1 MKIFHK
7 KSDLIDALSKLRE
20 SKSSIGFVPTMGALH
35 SGHLSLIKKSL
46 QNNKIT
52 VVSIFINPTQFN
64 NTADLTAYPKNLNED
79 CKLLKSLSNDIIVFA
94 PEIQEIYKDG
104 MLTNEYDFNGLDKY
118 MEGEFRNNH
127 FQAVA
132 TVVELL
138 LDIVEPNS
146 AYFGE
151 KDYQQLKI
159 ISCIKTNVNIIG
171 CSTLRDKN
179 GLALSSR
186 NNRISLSSIEIASNI
201 FKNLNFVKSNFNKLS
216 IENLTEKVT
225 LNINLFDQMKLE
237 YFVIADED
245 KLAPTTVVNVKKK
258 YRAFIAVFVDGI
270 RLIDNIALN

>member
-79 CKLLKSLSNDIIVFA
+79 CELLESLSNDIIVFV

-245 KLAPTTVVNVKKK
+245 KLAPTTVVNVQKK

>member
-79 CKLLKSLSNDIIVFA
+79 CELLESLSNDIIVFA

-104 MLTNEYDFNGLDKY
+104 MLTNEYDFNGLDKF

-171 CSTLRDKN
+171 CATLRDKN

-216 IENLTEKVT
+216 IGNLTEKVT

-245 KLAPTTVVNVKKK
+245 KLAPTTVVNVQKK

>member
-79 CKLLKSLSNDIIVFA
+79 CELLESLSNDIIVFV

-216 IENLTEKVT
+216 IENLTEKIT

-245 KLAPTTVVNVKKK
+245 KLTPTTVVNVQKK

>member
-7 KSDLIDALSKLRE
+7 KLDLIDAISKSRE

-64 NTADLTAYPKNLNED
+64 NTADLAAYPKNMNQD
-79 CKLLKSLSNDIIVFA
+79 CKLLENLSNDIIVFA

-104 MLTNEYDFNGLDKY
+104 MLTNEYDFNGLDKF

-132 TVVELL
+132 TVVEIL
-138 LDIVEPNS
+138 LDIVQPNS

-159 ISCIKTNVNIIG
+159 ISCIKTKVNIIG
-171 CSTLRDKN
+171 CATLRDKN

-186 NNRISLSSIEIASNI
+186 NNRISLSSTEIASNI
-201 FKNLNFVKSNFNKLS
+201 YKNLNFVKSNFNKLS

>member
-46 QNNKIT
+46 QNNKTT

-79 CKLLKSLSNDIIVFA
+79 CKLLESLSNDIIVFA

-104 MLTNEYDFNGLDKY
+104 MLTNEYDFNGLDKF

-216 IENLTEKVT
+216 IGNLTEKVT

-245 KLAPTTVVNVKKK
+245 KLTPTTVVNVQKK

>member
-79 CKLLKSLSNDIIVFA
+79 CKLLESLSNDIIVFA

>member
-79 CKLLKSLSNDIIVFA
+79 CKLLKSLSNDIIVFV

-245 KLAPTTVVNVKKK
+245 KLTPTTVVNVQKK

>member
-46 QNNKIT
+46 QNNKTT

-79 CKLLKSLSNDIIVFA
+79 CELLESLSNDIIVFA

>member
-46 QNNKIT
+46 QNNKTT

-79 CKLLKSLSNDIIVFA
+79 RELLESLSNDIIVFV

>member
-7 KSDLIDALSKLRE
+7 KSELIDELSKSRA
-20 SKSSIGFVPTMGALH
+20 SKLSIGFVPTMGALH

-46 QNNKIT
+46 LNNKTT

-64 NTADLTAYPKNLNED
+64 NTTDLITYPKNLNKD
-79 CKLLKSLSNDIIVFA
+79 SKLLENLSNEIIVFA

-104 MLTNEYDFNGLDKY
+104 MITNEYNFHGLDKF

-127 FQAVA
+127 FQGVA

-159 ISCIKTNVNIIG
+159 ISCIKTNVDIIG
-171 CSTLRDKN
+171 CATLRDIN

-186 NNRISLSSIEIASNI
+186 NNRISVKSRETASNI

-216 IENLTEKVT
+216 VENLTAEVT
-225 LNINLFDQMKLE
+225 HNVNSFDQMKLE

-245 KLAPTTVVNVKKK
+245 TLAPTTVVNVQKK

>member
-79 CKLLKSLSNDIIVFA
+79 RELLESLSNDIIVFV

-245 KLAPTTVVNVKKK
+245 KLTPTTVVNVQKK

>member
-46 QNNKIT
+46 QNNKTT

-79 CKLLKSLSNDIIVFA
+79 CKLLESLSNDIIVFA

>member
-79 CKLLKSLSNDIIVFA
+79 CELLESLSNDIIVFV

-245 KLAPTTVVNVKKK
+245 KLTPTTVVNVQKK

>member
-46 QNNKIT
+46 QNNKTT

-79 CKLLKSLSNDIIVFA
+79 CELLESLSNDIIVFV

-245 KLAPTTVVNVKKK
+245 KLTPTTVVNVQKK

>member
-79 CKLLKSLSNDIIVFA
+79 CKLLESLSNDIIVFV

-159 ISCIKTNVNIIG
+159 ISCIKTKVNIIG
-171 CSTLRDKN
+171 CATLRDKN

>member
-79 CKLLKSLSNDIIVFA
+79 CELLESLSNDIIVFV

-245 KLAPTTVVNVKKK
+245 KLVPTTVVNVQKK

>member
-79 CKLLKSLSNDIIVFA
+79 CELLESLSNDIIVFV

-216 IENLTEKVT
+216 IENLTEKIT

>member
-7 KSDLIDALSKLRE
+7 KLDLIDAISKSRE

-64 NTADLTAYPKNLNED
+64 NTADLAAYPKNMNQD
-79 CKLLKSLSNDIIVFA
+79 CKLLENLSNDIIVFA

-104 MLTNEYDFNGLDKY
+104 MLTNEYDFNGLDKF

-132 TVVELL
+132 TVVEIL
-138 LDIVEPNS
+138 LDIVQPNS

-159 ISCIKTNVNIIG
+159 ISCIKTKVNIIG
-171 CSTLRDKN
+171 CATLRDKN

-186 NNRISLSSIEIASNI
+186 NNRISLLSTEIASNI
-201 FKNLNFVKSNFNKLS
+201 YKNLNFVKSNFNKLS

>member
-7 KSDLIDALSKLRE
+7 KLDLIDAISKSRE

-64 NTADLTAYPKNLNED
+64 NTADLAAYPKNMNQD
-79 CKLLKSLSNDIIVFA
+79 CKLLENLSNDIIVFA

-104 MLTNEYDFNGLDKY
+104 MLTNEYDFNGLDKF

-132 TVVELL
+132 TVVEIL
-138 LDIVEPNS
+138 LDIVQPNS

-159 ISCIKTNVNIIG
+159 ISCIKTKVNIIG
-171 CSTLRDKN
+171 CATLRDKN

-186 NNRISLSSIEIASNI
+186 NNRISVESREIASNI

>member
-46 QNNKIT
+46 QNNKTT

-79 CKLLKSLSNDIIVFA
+79 CELLESLSNDIIVFA

-216 IENLTEKVT
+216 IENLTKKIT

-245 KLAPTTVVNVKKK
+245 KLTPTTVVNVQKK

>member
-46 QNNKIT
+46 QNNKTT

-79 CKLLKSLSNDIIVFA
+79 CELLESLSNDIIVFV

-171 CSTLRDKN
+171 CATLRDKN
-179 GLALSSR
+179 GLAFSSR

-216 IENLTEKVT
+216 IENLTEKIT